1 MISTTTMQSAPAAAP
16 GKPRPAATRFAY
28 SSAAY
33 VAGCVFFI
41 LAGAALVFSSGLFA
55 GWGLLALCGTLTAAR
70 WSLNV
75 TKKQMYVVSPCIRDA
90 VKVEPLRVFQ
100 LFPAPANPPPHTHT
114 TLHTHSHHSQPVPL
128 PLPPPLRPSASSPP
142 RLATPLAAP
151 WSPIPPAWL
160 IPIAASPRATM
171 ENDDDD
177 DDISVSAS
185 SLLGLEP
192 LDLNAN
198 APHMT
203 TASADTKT
211 AASSDDAAA
220 KDHPTALKD
229 FLEAE
234 AVGGKNNDDDK
245 GDSDK
250 DSADD
255 DGDTDDGTGGVDCM
269 ANAAN
274 EAVPS
279 DPSSS
284 SNAANPAIAAR
295 PAAVAARPL
304 TALERMVRANEASVL
319 SKMTALK
326 HQNTSSNSNN
336 SNNGNNSNSSPQF
349 SSHTSSPLPSTTTN
363 NNNNTATVHHQQS
376 PAPRGPFRGVV
387 ISTKPGFGFLRQ
399 HHPPGMQVSVIVLT
413 MTIIVLTMT
422 VIGVT
427 MTGMQV
433 SVYMIFIQ
441 CNL

>member
-1 MISTTTMQSAPAAAP
+1 MISTTTMQSAPTAAP
-16 GKPRPAATRFAY
+16 GKPRPAATPFAL
-28 SSAAY
+28 SSTAY
-33 VAGCVFFI
+33 VAAGCAFTF
-41 LAGAALVFSSGLFA
+41 AGTALVFST
-55 GWGLLALCGTLTAAR
+55 GLLAVWGLMALCGMLTAAK

-75 TKKQMYVVSPCIRDA
+75 TKKQMYVVSLVWRARRWP
-90 VKVEPLRVFQ
+90 VQTVV
-100 LFPAPANPPPHTHT
+100 LFLVSLPTPATPPFSPPHTHT
-114 TLHTHSHHSQPVPL
+114 RLCPRTHTIHNPFLSPSIPLH
-128 PLPPPLRPSASSPP
+128 PSAPSPP

-177 DDISVSAS
+177 DGASVSAS

-198 APHMT
+198 APHTT
-203 TASADTKT
+203 TASADSST
-211 AASSDDAAA
+211 AASSDDAA
-220 KDHPTALKD
+220 KDRPMGLKD

-255 DGDTDDGTGGVDCM
+255 DGGKDDGTGGGDCM
-269 ANAAN
+269 ANAAS

-284 SNAANPAIAAR
+284 SNASNASNSAP

-304 TALERMVRANEASVL
+304 TALERMVRANEASAQ
-319 SKMTALK
+319 SKKTAQK
-326 HQNTSSNSNN
+326 HQ
-336 SNNGNNSNSSPQF
+336 NNGNNSNSSHQF
-349 SSHTSSPLPSTTTN
+349 SSHSSSPLPSTTTT
-363 NNNNTATVHHQQS
+363 NNNNTATAHHQQS

-399 HHPPGMQVSVIVLT
+399 HYPPGMQVR
-413 MTIIVLTMT
+413 
-422 VIGVT
+422 
-427 MTGMQV
+427 
-433 SVYMIFIQ
+433 VYMLFIMYCVLQ
-441 CNL
+441 GVVTQSVATQHSNCTIHT